1 MPIGFTNVD
10 RNRRFEPFTAQNEA
24 CKRFN
29 ARYYPNLPPNQER
42 YFNSRENMPAP
53 AEYVSN
59 ENVFEPA
66 DYIQLINTS
75 NKVKREMS
83 SFSINGND
91 SKKTCLSSDE
101 DLKKKK
107 NKKKKKIK

>member
-1 MPIGFTNVD
+1 MKHVNDLMRGITQTCLQIKKD
-10 RNRRFEPFTAQNEA
+10 ILTAEKICQH
-24 CKRFN
+24 RPSM
-29 ARYYPNLPPNQER
+29 YQ
-42 YFNSRENMPAP
+42 M
-53 AEYVSN
+53 
-59 ENVFEPA
+59 NVFEPA